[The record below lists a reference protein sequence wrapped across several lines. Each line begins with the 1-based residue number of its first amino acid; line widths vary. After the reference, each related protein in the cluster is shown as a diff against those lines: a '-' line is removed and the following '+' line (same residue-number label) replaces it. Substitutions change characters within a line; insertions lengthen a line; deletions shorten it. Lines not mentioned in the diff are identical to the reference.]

1 MFRVKDGRD
10 KRKCMI
16 ARYAVLEPY
25 IGVLVA
31 AADFEWTCRRSILA
45 LSKDPTAEIKEELF
59 QKQRWGLKLA
69 KAWEQK
75 ICQTKCSKIKFHEI
89 FDVWAKENMSSYVLW
104 ADIEYAMMWRNRLIH
119 GVENDIGESEGYDCV
134 NILECAND
142 ILDAFVKEKGGDIYS
157 MLRRGGEW
165 NDEVKRMKAERINR
179 EKKKVNDGDDI
190 VSKRSRR
197 KDEII
202 VRGVRILKKHIRDE
216 FNVNSS
222 AVESIMMKIGRKYGV
237 KLI

>member
-1 MFRVKDGRD
+1 
-10 KRKCMI
+10 MI

-119 GVENDIGESEGYDCV
+119 GVENDIG
-134 NILECAND
+134 
-142 ILDAFVKEKGGDIYS
+142 GDIYS

-202 VRGVRILKKHIRDE
+202 VRGVRILKKYIRDE